1 MWEFMAALSD
11 LVTSGFSMGE
21 SGFSWLEAAI
31 SWLEAVLSHGI
42 TSHLPG

>member
-11 LVTSGFSMGE
+11 LVTSGLWMGE

-31 SWLEAVLSHGI
+31 SWLEAALSDGI